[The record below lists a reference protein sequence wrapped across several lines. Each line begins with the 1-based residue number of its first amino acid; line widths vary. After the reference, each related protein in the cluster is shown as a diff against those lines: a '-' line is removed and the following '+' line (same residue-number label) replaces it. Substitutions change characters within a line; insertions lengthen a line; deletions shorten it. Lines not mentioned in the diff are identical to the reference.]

1 MKVELS
7 IEINPFGC
15 HVNAISYRWNGN
27 MIWSRNYLF
36 MYDQQTKIEIAT
48 LKVAAQASTASKE
61 RHDNLLIFQT
71 TQQRL
76 EEKEHELKEAQ

>member
-1 MKVELS
+1 
-7 IEINPFGC
+7 
-15 HVNAISYRWNGN
+15 
-27 MIWSRNYLF
+27 
-36 MYDQQTKIEIAT
+36 